1 MKTIEE
7 KLKSIE
13 DSCLKLANQDNE
25 NLKQEIND
33 KIQAEI
39 NEELILYKN
48 KLEKKK
54 KNAFEKMEKEY
65 NSNLWKL
72 ENESKQKIIDAEK
85 ILKNQLYEELCEKM
99 KAFVLTDEY
108 QDFLRNNIIE
118 AQNMILN
125 KSNLVI
131 CVTNKDKD
139 RFFNIIQQYSNNIET
154 LDDSCIGGC
163 IVKNTSEI
171 IDNTILMNLKEKVNE
186 YENNI

>member
-1 MKTIEE
+1 MIKKITENEVNILKTIEE

-72 ENESKQKIIDAEK
+72 ELVRNV
-85 ILKNQLYEELCEKM
+85 
-99 KAFVLTDEY
+99 VLFLE
-108 QDFLRNNIIE
+108 QDR
-118 AQNMILN
+118 
-125 KSNLVI
+125 V
-131 CVTNKDKD
+131 
-139 RFFNIIQQYSNNIET
+139 
-154 LDDSCIGGC
+154 
-163 IVKNTSEI
+163 
-171 IDNTILMNLKEKVNE
+171 
-186 YENNI
+186 